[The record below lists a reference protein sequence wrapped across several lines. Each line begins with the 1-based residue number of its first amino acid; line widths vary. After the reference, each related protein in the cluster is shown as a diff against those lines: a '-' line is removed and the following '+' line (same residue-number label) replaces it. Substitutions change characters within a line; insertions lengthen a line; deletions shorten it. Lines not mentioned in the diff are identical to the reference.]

1 MPEAADNT
9 SKFTCENCHEAPI
22 FSGFDTCLECS
33 VAIAIAED
41 PSYIEFARR
50 EWPGTEWLA
59 RLEREWARQ
68 MSALTECGAQVAA

>member
-9 SKFTCENCHEAPI
+9 SKFTCSNCHEAPL
-22 FSGFDTCLECS
+22 FTGFDTCLECS

-41 PSYIEFARR
+41 PSYIDLARKLYA
-50 EWPGTEWLA
+50 GTEWLR

-68 MSALTECGAQVAA
+68 MSALTECGVQAAA